1 MTRASGEWE
10 LVGEAPAPSGEG
22 PGGRLR
28 AAREAAG
35 WRIEHVAAELL
46 LPPERVAQLEADDY
60 SSFGPAVF
68 ARGYL
73 RRCAALLGVPEAEVL
88 AAYEACTGRTSPLED
103 TVALPPGD
111 IPRPRPA
118 WAGPA
123 LAVAVV
129 ALTAAG
135 TWWVVASVPDE
146 SAPALALEA
155 PLPDP
160 EPPRERARES
170 VLESVPLPVREPES
184 APVGTPRTGRPT
196 PTVDEYLAA
205 HPGDPV
211 QPAPRPVAE
220 TTAGTVE
227 LRLKFSADCWLELTD
242 ASGERLAYRLA
253 RAGEVIRTRA
263 APPVSVMLGNAEGVE
278 LTVDGKSLAVRA
290 AARRDGTARLT
301 VGGGAG

>member
-1 MTRASGEWE
+1 MTRAEWE
-10 LVGEAPAPSGEG
+10 LVGETPAPGGEG
-22 PGGRLR
+22 PGRRLR
-28 AAREAAG
+28 EAREAAG

-46 LPPERVAQLEADDY
+46 LPPERVAQIEADDY
-60 SSFGPAVF
+60 SSLGPAVF

-118 WAGPA
+118 WIGPA

-135 TWWVVASVPDE
+135 TWWVVASAPDE
-146 SAPALALEA
+146 SAPALALDAPMPEPEPAREPVREA
-155 PLPDP
+155 VRLPD
-160 EPPRERARES
+160 
-170 VLESVPLPVREPES
+170 LEPES
-184 APVGTPRTGRPT
+184 APGGTRRAGRPT

-253 RAGEVIRTRA
+253 HAGEVIRTRA

>member
-1 MTRASGEWE
+1 
-10 LVGEAPAPSGEG
+10 VGEAPAPGTEG
-22 PGGRLR
+22 PGRRLR
-28 AAREAAG
+28 EAREAAG
-35 WRIEHVAAELL
+35 WRIERVAAELL

-118 WAGPA
+118 WVGPA

-146 SAPALALEA
+146 SAPALALDA
-155 PLPDP
+155 PMPDP
-160 EPPRERARES
+160 EPPRESVRES
-170 VLESVPLPVREPES
+170 VRLPVHEPGP
-184 APVGTPRTGRPT
+184 APIGTLRTGRPT

-205 HPGDPV
+205 HAGDPV